1 MNDLVK
7 ILGFAGSLR
16 RGSYNKA
23 LLRAA
28 LELVPDDAELD
39 TFDLDGIVP
48 FNQDFERDPPEPVVQ
63 FKARIRAADAL
74 LIATPEYNYSIPGV
88 LKNAIDWA
96 SRPFTDNAFDSKPIA
111 LMGASTG
118 MLGTGRA
125 QYDLRRSCVFLN
137 MYPLNRP
144 EVMVPYCEDKI
155 DQAGRVTDGYT
166 REKIRQLLQALVAW
180 TQRLRAAEFAEQ
192 ATS

>member
-74 LIATPEYNYSIPGV
+74 LIATPE
-88 LKNAIDWA
+88 
-96 SRPFTDNAFDSKPIA
+96 
-111 LMGASTG
+111 
-118 MLGTGRA
+118 
-125 QYDLRRSCVFLN
+125 
-137 MYPLNRP
+137 
-144 EVMVPYCEDKI
+144 
-155 DQAGRVTDGYT
+155 
-166 REKIRQLLQALVAW
+166 
-180 TQRLRAAEFAEQ
+180 
-192 ATS
+192 